1 MERAGIVLE
10 GTERQQWSFVPFV
23 SVGPLQFGMGRDQ
36 VVAALDGDLPSAEVI
51 GKWAVFHLS
60 AGHGQALATY
70 FSASGN
76 LACVAIEARQG
87 PRSP

>member
-1 MERAGIVLE
+1 M
-10 GTERQQWSFVPFV
+10 
-23 SVGPLQFGMGRDQ
+23 
-36 VVAALDGDLPSAEVI
+36 VAALDGDLPSAEVI

-60 AGHGQALATY
+60 AGHGQALTTY

-87 PRSP
+87 PQVTLSALRLVGCPLEAG